1 MNMVRNEGG
10 SAPAQFSRAVQ
21 RSASQADSVPRVHC
35 WHKEAANGGDRE
47 GDGGSSSAERTLM
60 ILELF
65 SAVRRPLAVGEVSSL
80 VGIPQSSTSVLL
92 RRLQERGY
100 LHYIRV
106 RRAYLPTP
114 RVLLLGSW
122 MLDDGVMAVAARAA
136 RRIFDEVGCPAL
148 VGMRDG
154 LHMRNVH
161 AEGWERGGGFEVGR
175 AMPLT
180 KTALGKLML
189 SKLQPLERM
198 EVVRRLRA
206 TERIAAIDVEA
217 VTSALHR
224 YAHKSV
230 VEEVAA
236 DGRRELA
243 ILLPVDAHA
252 PQIGL
257 IVLLCPGAN
266 ADEACVAALVLQT
279 VAACCAVPSGSRVHA
294 PLSFES

>member
-1 MNMVRNEGG
+1 SRKCGFRKTPRQARRGDTEFFPSSGESFPRFFLGIDLRNSRLTRSLQVRNIRLERTTADGDEMNMVRNEGG
-10 SAPAQFSRAVQ
+10 SAPAQLARAVH
-21 RSASQADSVPRVHC
+21 RGASRADSVPRVHC
-35 WHKEAANGGDRE
+35 WHREAANGGDRE
-47 GDGGSSSAERTLM
+47 AEGGSSSAERTLM

-100 LHYIRV
+100 LHYVRA

-161 AEGWERGGGFEVGR
+161 AEGWEREGGFELGR
-175 AMPLT
+175 ALPLT
-180 KTALGKLML
+180 
-189 SKLQPLERM
+189 
-198 EVVRRLRA
+198 
-206 TERIAAIDVEA
+206 
-217 VTSALHR
+217 
-224 YAHKSV
+224 
-230 VEEVAA
+230 
-236 DGRRELA
+236 
-243 ILLPVDAHA
+243 
-252 PQIGL
+252 
-257 IVLLCPGAN
+257 
-266 ADEACVAALVLQT
+266 
-279 VAACCAVPSGSRVHA
+279 
-294 PLSFES
+294 